1 MVYKAVRQYAERLGD
16 GSYSESDNFIPSES
30 FAWYLGKDAAE
41 VNRVPE
47 SHSK

>member
-1 MVYKAVRQYAERLGD
+1 MVYKTVRQYAETLDD

-30 FAWYLGKDAAE
+30 LAWYLGKDAAE
-41 VNRVPE
+41 FNRVPG